1 MASLYKWSRG
11 EIIRYYG
18 GIIIEFEHISV
29 LPEETIENLNIKP
42 DGIYAD
48 LTLGKG
54 GHSKKILEK
63 LSDKG
68 RLIAFDQDME
78 AIMAAKENLKDFS
91 NVIYVNTNFENF
103 ESTLKDLNI
112 SKIDGALMDIGV
124 SSYQIDNANR
134 GFSYMHDGPLDM
146 RMDVENELTAEK
158 IVNEYS
164 KEELTEIFSKYGE
177 ERFSKTIARN
187 IVDYRN
193 KQRID
198 TTFKLRDIVN
208 KSVRSKEA
216 HPEKRVFQ
224 ALRIEVNRE
233 LEVLEN
239 TIEDVVDHL
248 NVGGRLCII
257 TFHSLEDRIV
267 KNKFKDL
274 EKDCTCP
281 PELPVCVCDTVRKV
295 KIITNKPIVAGKKE
309 LSENSRSKSAKLRV
323 CQRV

>member
-1 MASLYKWSRG
+1 M
-11 EIIRYYG
+11 
-18 GIIIEFEHISV
+18 EFDHISV
-29 LPEETIENLNIKP
+29 LAEETIENLNIKP

-68 RLIAFDQDME
+68 RLIAFDQDKE
-78 AIMAAKENLKDFS
+78 AIMAAKENLKDFP

-103 ESTLKDLNI
+103 ESTFKDLNI

-124 SSYQIDNANR
+124 SSYQIDNADR

-146 RMDVENELTAEK
+146 RMDIENELTAET

-208 KSVRSKEA
+208 KSVRTKEA

-281 PELPVCVCDTVRKV
+281 PGLPVCVCDTVRKV

-309 LSENSRSKSAKLRV
+309 LSKNSRSKSAKLRV

>member
-1 MASLYKWSRG
+1 M
-11 EIIRYYG
+11 
-18 GIIIEFEHISV
+18 EFEHISV
-29 LPEETIENLNIKP
+29 LAEETIENLNIKP

-68 RLIAFDQDME
+68 RLIAFDQDKE

-124 SSYQIDNANR
+124 SSYQIDNASR

-146 RMDVENELTAEK
+146 RMDIENELTAK
-158 IVNEYS
+158 TIVNEYS

-187 IVDYRN
+187 IVDNRN

-208 KSVRSKEA
+208 KSVRTKEA

-281 PELPVCVCDTVRKV
+281 PGLPVCVCDTVRKV

>member
-1 MASLYKWSRG
+1 M
-11 EIIRYYG
+11 
-18 GIIIEFEHISV
+18 EFEHISV
-29 LPEETIENLNIKP
+29 LAEETIENLNIKP

-68 RLIAFDQDME
+68 RLIAFDQDRE

-124 SSYQIDNANR
+124 SSYQIDNASR

-146 RMDVENELTAEK
+146 RMDVENELTAET

-281 PELPVCVCDTVRKV
+281 PGLPVCVCDTVRKV

>member
-1 MASLYKWSRG
+1 M
-11 EIIRYYG
+11 
-18 GIIIEFEHISV
+18 EFEHISV
-29 LPEETIENLNIKP
+29 LAEETIENLNAKP

-68 RLIAFDQDME
+68 RLIAFDQDKE

-124 SSYQIDNANR
+124 SSYQIDNASR

-146 RMDVENELTAEK
+146 RMDVENELTAET

-208 KSVRSKEA
+208 KSVRTKEA

-281 PELPVCVCDTVRKV
+281 PGLPVCVCDTVRKV

>member
-1 MASLYKWSRG
+1 MYKR
-11 EIIRYYG
+11 
-18 GIIIEFEHISV
+18 
-29 LPEETIENLNIKP
+29 
-42 DGIYAD
+42 
-48 LTLGKG
+48 
-54 GHSKKILEK
+54 
-63 LSDKG
+63 
-68 RLIAFDQDME
+68 Q
-78 AIMAAKENLKDFS
+78 
-91 NVIYVNTNFENF
+91 
-103 ESTLKDLNI
+103 
-112 SKIDGALMDIGV
+112 
-124 SSYQIDNANR
+124 
-134 GFSYMHDGPLDM
+134 
-146 RMDVENELTAEK
+146 

-208 KSVRSKEA
+208 KSVRTKEA

-274 EKDCTCP
+274 E
-281 PELPVCVCDTVRKV
+281 
-295 KIITNKPIVAGKKE
+295 
-309 LSENSRSKSAKLRV
+309 LSLIHI
-323 CQRV
+323 

>member
-1 MASLYKWSRG
+1 M
-11 EIIRYYG
+11 
-18 GIIIEFEHISV
+18 EFEHISV

-54 GHSKKILEK
+54 GHSKRILEK

-68 RLIAFDQDME
+68 RLIAFDQDRE

-124 SSYQIDNANR
+124 SSYQIDNADR

-208 KSVRSKEA
+208 KSVRTKEA

-267 KNKFKDL
+267 KNKFKEL

-281 PELPVCVCDTVRKV
+281 PGLPVCVCDTVQKV

>member
-1 MASLYKWSRG
+1 M
-11 EIIRYYG
+11 
-18 GIIIEFEHISV
+18 EFEHISV
-29 LPEETIENLNIKP
+29 LAEETIENLNIKP

-54 GHSKKILEK
+54 GHSKRILEK

-68 RLIAFDQDME
+68 RLIAFDQDKE

-124 SSYQIDNANR
+124 SSYQIDNASR

-146 RMDVENELTAEK
+146 RMDVENELTAET

-208 KSVRSKEA
+208 NSVRSKEA

-281 PELPVCVCDTVRKV
+281 PGLPVCVCDTVRKV